1 MILVDLTTSMK
12 DKIRGTEKWNM
23 TLDIVTRFLETL
35 SEDDA
40 VQIVGLKS
48 EPEVLMGP
56 DRTMPATEQT
66 VERLTNRLKGWE
78 PDEGDSV
85 ADIGKAIDRAMDLL
99 HANKDPRN
107 TKCENVSHCLLSFS
121 R

>member
-1 MILVDLTTSMK
+1 MK

-23 TLDIVTRFLETL
+23 TLNIVTRFLQTL
-35 SEDDA
+35 SKDDA

-48 EPEVLMGP
+48 EPEVLM
-56 DRTMPATEQT
+56 RQNQTMPATERT
-66 VERLTNRLKGWE
+66 VKWLTNRLSRWE
-78 PDEGDSV
+78 PDEEDSV
-85 ADIGKAIDRAMDLL
+85 VDIGKAIDRAMDLL